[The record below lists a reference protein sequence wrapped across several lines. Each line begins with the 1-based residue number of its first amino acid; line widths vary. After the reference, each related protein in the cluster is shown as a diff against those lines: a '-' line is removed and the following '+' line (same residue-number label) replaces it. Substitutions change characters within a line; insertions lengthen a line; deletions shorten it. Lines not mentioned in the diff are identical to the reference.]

1 MTHATDLR
9 FGEELRRERLIREVT
24 LEEISA
30 ATKISIRLLKA
41 LEESDLSRLPAPAF
55 TRGFIRSYALH
66 IGIEPEEKVCAYL
79 ADLADASAGT
89 SPSAIRVRSRF
100 RRGRGATAGT
110 IVGGV
115 TAVLLLL
122 GLIARPERRPA
133 PRPEKPI
140 AVRSAHVEL
149 KNVGVS
155 SEPTPAVRQ
164 QEPAAGA
171 SQEPAAGASQEP
183 AAAASTDAAPLVTL
197 LLEFDGDSWV
207 KLAASGET
215 LFVGLIRR
223 GEVRKFE
230 ARGGFQL
237 SLGNAGAVRVT
248 VDGRALEPL
257 GRAGEVVRD
266 LRLPAPPVRG

>member
-1 MTHATDLR
+1 MTHTTDLR
-9 FGEELRRERLIREVT
+9 FGDELRRERLVREIT

-30 ATKISIRLLKA
+30 ATKISLRLLTA
-41 LEESDLSRLPAPAF
+41 LEKSDLSRLPAPAF

-66 IGIEPEEKVCAYL
+66 IGIDPEEKVCAYL
-79 ADLADASAGT
+79 ADLADAAAGT

-122 GLIARPERRPA
+122 GVIARPQRRTA
-133 PRPEKPI
+133 PRSDKPM
-140 AVRSAHVEL
+140 AARSAHVEL
-149 KNVGVS
+149 KNVDVS

-164 QEPAAGA
+164 QEPVVVA
-171 SQEPAAGASQEP
+171 SN
-183 AAAASTDAAPLVTL
+183 AAAAPTSDAAPLVTL
-197 LLEFDGDSWV
+197 LLEFDADSWM
-207 KLAASGET
+207 KLSASGET

-223 GEVRKFE
+223 GQVRKFE

-237 SLGNAGAVRVT
+237 SLGNAGGVRVT
-248 VDGRALEPL
+248 VDGRALDPL
-257 GRAGEVVRD
+257 GGSGQVVRD

>member
-9 FGEELRRERLIREVT
+9 FGDELRRERLVREVT

-30 ATKISIRLLKA
+30 ATKISLRLLTA
-41 LEESDLSRLPAPAF
+41 LEKSDLSRLPAPAF

-66 IGIEPEEKVCAYL
+66 IGIDPEEKVCAYL
-79 ADLADASAGT
+79 ADLADAAAGT

-122 GLIARPERRPA
+122 GVIARPARRAA
-133 PRPEKPI
+133 PRSEKPM
-140 AVRSAHVEL
+140 AARSAHVEL
-149 KNVGVS
+149 KNVDVS

-164 QEPAAGA
+164 QEPVVVALN
-171 SQEPAAGASQEP
+171 
-183 AAAASTDAAPLVTL
+183 AAAAPTTDTAPLVTL
-197 LLEFDGDSWV
+197 LLEFDADSWM
-207 KLAASGET
+207 KLSASGET

-223 GEVRKFE
+223 GQVRKFE

-237 SLGNAGAVRVT
+237 SLGNAGGVRVT
-248 VDGRALEPL
+248 VDGRALDPL
-257 GRAGEVVRD
+257 GGAGQVVRD

>member
-41 LEESDLSRLPAPAF
+41 LEDSDLSRLPAPAF

-122 GLIARPERRPA
+122 GLIARPERRAA

-149 KNVGVS
+149 KNVGIS

-164 QEPAAGA
+164 EEPAAA
-171 SQEPAAGASQEP
+171 ASQEP
-183 AAAASTDAAPLVTL
+183 AAAAPNDAAPLVTL

-207 KLAASGET
+207 KLASSGET

>member
-1 MTHATDLR
+1 MTHTTDLR
-9 FGEELRRERLIREVT
+9 FGDELRRERLVREIT

-30 ATKISIRLLKA
+30 ATKISLRLLTA
-41 LEESDLSRLPAPAF
+41 LEKSDLSRLPAPAF

-66 IGIEPEEKVCAYL
+66 IGIDPEEKVCAYL
-79 ADLADASAGT
+79 ADLADAAAGT
-89 SPSAIRVRSRF
+89 SPSAVRVRSRF

-122 GLIARPERRPA
+122 GVIARPPRRAA
-133 PRPEKPI
+133 PRSEKPI
-140 AVRSAHVEL
+140 AARSAHVEL
-149 KNVGVS
+149 KNVDVS

-164 QEPAAGA
+164 QEPVVVA
-171 SQEPAAGASQEP
+171 SN
-183 AAAASTDAAPLVTL
+183 AAAEVPANDAAPLVTL
-197 LLEFDGDSWV
+197 LLEFDADSWM
-207 KLAASGET
+207 KLSASGET

-223 GEVRKFE
+223 GQVRKFE

-237 SLGNAGAVRVT
+237 SLGNAGGVRVT
-248 VDGRALEPL
+248 VDGRALDPL
-257 GRAGEVVRD
+257 GGAGQVVRD